1 MKLDYQD
8 KTKEDWFLVSWTLS
22 NKCNYKCSYC
32 PDILHNGTTGQPK
45 WETVK
50 NFVENFKVPSKE
62 ICYRLSGGE
71 PTYWKHF
78 IDLAKLVK
86 EQGHTFSFVT
96 NGSQSVDYFK
106 KIDPYT
112 DGMLMSYHPEYS
124 SSSHFV
130 EIANAT
136 KCEIIVNLM
145 LPPGKEAFDEQYKIA
160 QYLFDRTDRMSIYPK
175 VILDKTDGEHITNTV
190 SPYSSEQKEIIGAWP
205 FARQVNDEN
214 LHRGDLKLDEQP
226 VTAKDLIISGMN
238 NFAGWKCWAGI
249 DGVNVDMWGN
259 LYRADCQFGGPIGNM
274 ERYRL
279 PTEPITCG
287 KTVCGCLSDIYIRK
301 DRGDGRSRTERSIPT
316 VLAS

>member
-1 MKLDYQD
+1 
-8 KTKEDWFLVSWTLS
+8 
-22 NKCNYKCSYC
+22 
-32 PDILHNGTTGQPK
+32 
-45 WETVK
+45 
-50 NFVENFKVPSKE
+50 
-62 ICYRLSGGE
+62 
-71 PTYWKHF
+71 
-78 IDLAKLVK
+78 
-86 EQGHTFSFVT
+86 
-96 NGSQSVDYFK
+96 
-106 KIDPYT
+106 
-112 DGMLMSYHPEYS
+112 MSYHPEYS

-226 VTAKDLIISGMN
+226 VTANDLIISGMN

-259 LYRADCQFGGPIGNM
+259 LYRA
-274 ERYRL
+274 
-279 PTEPITCG
+279 EPITCG